1 MILYALFH
9 IKKKDISLFL
19 YKVYQKTI
27 SNGGEARRE
36 LGWGAMSGYLFNETN
51 PRHKDWTLQNLS
63 SEHQG
68 LAWILRLVNPE
79 YD

>member
-1 MILYALFH
+1 M
-9 IKKKDISLFL
+9 
-19 YKVYQKTI
+19 I
-27 SNGGEARRE
+27 SNGGEERRE
-36 LGWGAMSGYLFNETN
+36 PGWGSMSGYLFNETN